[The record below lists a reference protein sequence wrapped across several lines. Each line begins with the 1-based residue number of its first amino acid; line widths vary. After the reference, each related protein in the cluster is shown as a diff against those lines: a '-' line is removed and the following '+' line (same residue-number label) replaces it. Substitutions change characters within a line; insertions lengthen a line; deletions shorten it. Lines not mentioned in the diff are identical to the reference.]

1 MSKSVM
7 LGSERELEAGKKDVV
22 RYTFLRRQ
30 KMWRGPTRRPK
41 RSGQERT
48 RADKSGQERAGAG
61 KSGGGPLE
69 ESKKQELY

>member
-30 KMWRGPTRRPK
+30 KKWPGPTRRPK
-41 RSGQERT
+41 
-48 RADKSGQERAGAG
+48 KSGKERARAGAG
-61 KSGGGPLE
+61 VP
-69 ESKKQELY
+69 

>member
-22 RYTFLRRQ
+22 RCTFLKRQ

-41 RSGQERT
+41 RSGR
-48 RADKSGQERAGAG
+48 ERAGRG
-61 KSGGGPLE
+61 RSGRERGGGPLE
-69 ESKKQELY
+69 ESKKQELD